1 MFANNE
7 ENTIAKITIH
17 DIARQLN
24 ITASTV
30 SRALNGHPGISDATK
45 SIVEQTAKNLNYH
58 RNNIASSLRLGKSKI
73 IGVIIPSVEINFFG
87 AVVNGIEKVA
97 RENDYTIII
106 YQSNELAEFEKKGVE
121 TFLRSR
127 VDCVLASFSKETIN
141 PDHYREIKN
150 RGIPLV
156 LFDRTNDDL
165 GVPSVVVDDYRGAFN
180 ATQHLIDQGCKRI
193 AHIGG
198 QQHVLIF
205 NQRKKGYIDALR
217 ANNILVDENLIV
229 YGKVTIESGKECM
242 LRLLALKETP
252 DAIFT
257 VEDFTALGAMQAL
270 KDTGKKIPEDVAVI
284 GFANEPFGQYI
295 TPSLSTVNQHA
306 TKMGEEAARL
316 FFNVSEKNGFY
327 QLNPPKIVLE
337 PALVLR
343 NSSLKRPI

>member
-1 MFANNE
+1 MFANSE
-7 ENTIAKITIH
+7 ENSIARITIH
-17 DIARQLN
+17 DIARQLK

-73 IGVIIPSVEINFFG
+73 IGVIIPSVEVNFFG
-87 AVVNGIEKVA
+87 SVLNGIEKIA
-97 RENDYTIII
+97 SENDYNIII

-150 RGIPLV
+150 RGVPLV

-180 ATQHLIDQGCKRI
+180 ATRHLISQGCKRI

-205 NQRKKGYIDALR
+205 NQRKKGYTDALR
-217 ANNILVDENLIV
+217 AHNIPVDENLIA
-229 YGKVTIESGKECM
+229 YGKASIESGKDCM
-242 LRLLALKETP
+242 SQLLKLPDIP

-270 KDTGKKIPEDVAVI
+270 KEAGKKIPEDVAVI
-284 GFANEPFGQYI
+284 GFANEPFGKYI
-295 TPSLSTVNQHA
+295 SPSLSTVDQQA

-316 FFNVSEKNGFY
+316 FFNLSEKNGFY
-327 QLNPPKIVLE
+327 LHHPPKIVLE

-343 NSSLKRPI
+343 GSSSKR